1 MVKILL
7 KTIPNEEKIVK
18 QRKNNGGEKK
28 LSRREKMTVNKQLV
42 FDRRM
47 SEDSFSASNKVLK
60 CRNIDKNHVK

>member
-1 MVKILL
+1 M
-7 KTIPNEEKIVK
+7 
-18 QRKNNGGEKK
+18 
-28 LSRREKMTVNKQLV
+28 MVNKQLV